1 MAIIIFAG
9 KFTTDPRSVRQ
20 TVYNQKSSV
29 LNCTGCNAMSENQHV
44 QYIPCVINLS
54 VCLHLQKSEE
64 AGFMI
69 CTSSLFYCKHSF
81 VNARR
86 KHNSEN

>member
-1 MAIIIFAG
+1 MLESLPLILGQFD
-9 KFTTDPRSVRQ
+9 KLFTT
-20 TVYNQKSSV
+20 KSSV
-29 LNCTGCNAMSENQHV
+29 LNCIGCNATSENQHV
-44 QYIPCVINLS
+44 QYIPPVINLA
-54 VCLHLQKSEE
+54 VCFHLQKSEE